1 MQPIRLTIEGSYC
14 DCQIY
19 RGWLYLW
26 TFDAR
31 LIVVEWNKLIDS
43 LWEDEIDKFA
53 FNVCFQDGS
62 YLYKD
67 ILKQL
72 LTDPEIKHLIIQKIQ
87 KLNNFNLNISKN
99 LLDRYTRCVQDAPSR
114 TLPIDTE
121 IYDSKLYYCTDDG
134 FYKTNAHNTRNN
146 PVSSRPMKLWD
157 ARLLS
162 LKANRSHQIALS
174 AGDDGLFEL
183 NRTRSLSPLLK
194 HIEHGIVQISDRHSS
209 VANYTYLSLYSTS
222 YTGDSFMSYFSWIRD
237 ERTQTFIRE
246 RGEDFDNEAIFGS
259 SNLEGDLSWGM
270 HDKLYRVDKNKI
282 EVVRFHNGSAERA
295 PQEKFSKLA
304 EISFSDFPARPVSAS
319 SSVFGSIIEYEDRLI
334 VIQSDGEIFCIN
346 APITRWRIYPRSIN
360 YQNHLHVLLDDCM
373 HVYSFNHDWL
383 QNQWDKQMGSE
394 YVDIEFKSRRYE

>member
-31 LIVVEWNKLIDS
+31 LIVVDWNKLIDS

-67 ILKQL
+67 ILEQL
-72 LTDPEIKHLIIQKIQ
+72 LTDPEVKQLVIKKIL
-87 KLNNFNLNISKN
+87 KLHDFNLNISKE
-99 LLDRYTRCVQDAPSR
+99 LLDRFTRAVQDAPSR
-114 TLPIDTE
+114 TIPVDTE
-121 IYDSKLYYCTDDG
+121 IFDSKLYYCTDDG
-134 FYKTNAHNTRNN
+134 FYETNAHNTRNN

-162 LKANRSHQIALS
+162 LKANRNHQIALS

-183 NRTRSLSPLLK
+183 NRTNSLSAMLK
-194 HIEHGIVQISDRHSS
+194 RIEHDIVQISDRHSS

-222 YTGDSFMSYFSWIRD
+222 YAGESFMSYFSWIKDDMNMR
-237 ERTQTFIRE
+237 FIRE

-259 SNLEGDLSWGM
+259 SNTANDLSWGM
-270 HDKLYRVDKNKI
+270 HDKLYRICKDKI

-295 PQEKFSKLA
+295 PQEKFSRLA
-304 EISFSDFPARPVSAS
+304 QYDLLDVSSRPISAS
-319 SSVFGSIIEYEDRLI
+319 SSVFGSIIEYDDRLI
-334 VIQSDGEIFCIN
+334 VMQSDGEVFCLN
-346 APITRWRIYPRSIN
+346 APVTRWRIYPRSIN

-373 HVYSFNHDWL
+373 HIYSFNHDWL
-383 QNQWDKQMGSE
+383 QNQWTKQMGSE
-394 YVDIEFKSRRYE
+394 YVEMERQGRWWR

>member
-1 MQPIRLTIEGSYC
+1 MQPIKLTIEGSYC

-67 ILKQL
+67 ILEQL
-72 LTDPEIKHLIIQKIQ
+72 LTDPEVKNLVIRKIM
-87 KLNNFNLNISKN
+87 KLYNFNLNISKD
-99 LLDRYTRCVQDAPSR
+99 LLDRYTRAVQDAPSR
-114 TLPIDTE
+114 TIPIDTE

-134 FYKTNAHNTRNN
+134 FYETNAHNTRNN

-162 LKANRSHQIALS
+162 LKANRSHQVALS

-183 NRTRSLSPLLK
+183 NRTRSLSTLLRR
-194 HIEHGIVQISDRHSS
+194 IEPDIVQVSERHSS

-222 YTGDSFMSYFSWIRD
+222 YTGESFMSYFSWIKD
-237 ERTQTFIRE
+237 ERNLTFIRE

-259 SNLEGDLSWGM
+259 SNSVDELSWGM
-270 HDKLYRVDKNKI
+270 HDKLYRVGKDKI
-282 EVVRFHNGSAERA
+282 EVVRFHNGSADRA

-304 EISFSDFPARPVSAS
+304 EYNLSNCSSRPICAS
-319 SSVFGSIIEYEDRLI
+319 SSVFGSIIEYDDRLI
-334 VIQSDGEIFCIN
+334 VIQSDGEVFSLN
-346 APITRWRIYPRSIN
+346 APVTRWRIYPRSIN

-383 QNQWDKQMGSE
+383 QNQWAKQMGSE
-394 YVDIEFKSRRYE
+394 YIDLENQGRRYK